1 MKNSYNLQ
9 ERSSERNP
17 DLSSF
22 KVRNHLSIND
32 NRTPLIKMSEV
43 EDTDVITATETLKGD
58 TTDRHNDSLITD
70 LDDVSLLCDN
80 EVEEATGNH
89 QGSSDDNRQADGHGV
104 TDLDTGI
111 TDLGEVERARVNDK
125 DGGQVIFTT
134 MDDLETGKADKME
147 NGQITASKDEREVI
161 TDIDMEA
168 VKGYILKIVTR
179 AQEIVQ
185 DESKETAKKKRNQT
199 KPWTQ
204 RLAEILCF
212 RRK

>member
-22 KVRNHLSIND
+22 K
-32 NRTPLIKMSEV
+32 
-43 EDTDVITATETLKGD
+43 D